1 MAQKNNLNCL
11 SQSKK
16 SSIRNPYQQAKFPD
30 FRRLSVLTMMLS
42 APILLWVVIANSYA
56 GEGDGSIH
64 GNGNHVKNA
73 FIATRAGI
81 GKRFAKRSRNALE
94 NGRSSKS
101 YLSDFANEDE
111 PHFRE
116 MAFVL
121 SGESQIRTFDAY
133 MEPDVSTFYRDENDG
148 TTTASGN
155 GNRDSADRRRVV
167 TPEFKGQAGKFI
179 NVSPFHLMLYW
190 DDGRDGV
197 RIADLPPFEA
207 AGTATFPVHKF
218 FLSRNIP
225 KKHNDKDDDDE
236 DMEIMER
243 IHMQRGESVYI
254 YNAFDK
260 GLAKVEELDDDELE
274 LYHLQIN
281 NIEFAKQ
288 YREFTGR
295 EWLSLYPLRSKPMY
309 NMWNADYYK
318 QQHWVATKETHFV
331 KEPPE
336 HLLGRL
342 SDNEM
347 HRDRSDPIKRD
358 HRKLEQYRSSS
369 SVKVTMEEGGD
380 LDIGVQSDEEPES
393 ESESDAFLNMTLTV
407 LSTHP
412 RVFEIKNFLSPVEV
426 DHIVHMATGMK
437 LSLSTTSG
445 SDGRD
450 ARSDTRTRTSK
461 NSWVNR
467 SRSPIMDSIY
477 ARAADLMQIDEALLR
492 HRNEKEDNE
501 HHFAKKGHNTSH
513 KHGAA
518 HRRSNAEDLQLVHYS
533 TSEQYTAHHDFSYPS
548 LHHQDQPARFATLL
562 LYLNEG
568 MKGGQTTFPRWRNG
582 HTGKKLTVEPE
593 IGKAILFYNQ
603 LPDGN
608 MDDLSQHAAEPVQ
621 HGEKWLINLWTW
633 DPSFR

>member
-1 MAQKNNLNCL
+1 MVRLFIRMAETVFSTSKHRALRVSLEKASTYNEWLDIAREL
-11 SQSKK
+11 DRSQGR
-16 SSIRNPYQQAKFPD
+16 IE
-30 FRRLSVLTMMLS
+30 
-42 APILLWVVIANSYA
+42 WV
-56 GEGDGSIH
+56 
-64 GNGNHVKNA
+64 
-73 FIATRAGI
+73 
-81 GKRFAKRSRNALE
+81 
-94 NGRSSKS
+94 
-101 YLSDFANEDE
+101 
-111 PHFRE
+111 
-116 MAFVL
+116 
-121 SGESQIRTFDAY
+121 ES
-133 MEPDVSTFYRDENDG
+133 
-148 TTTASGN
+148 
-155 GNRDSADRRRVV
+155 
-167 TPEFKGQAGKFI
+167 
-179 NVSPFHLMLYW
+179 
-190 DDGRDGV
+190 
-197 RIADLPPFEA
+197 
-207 AGTATFPVHKF
+207 
-218 FLSRNIP
+218 
-225 KKHNDKDDDDE
+225 KDDDSSYRYNWAFINELIADMKHAREMEDVSHAMSILQQCTRKNVGGIMNEDLFSYTNSGEPKKVVQEFLDE
-236 DMEIMER
+236 VVKTLRWATDQCR
-243 IHMQRGESVYI
+243 IEVD
-254 YNAFDK
+254 A
-260 GLAKVEELDDDELE
+260 DDSDS
-274 LYHLQIN
+274 H
-281 NIEFAKQ
+281 K
-288 YREFTGR
+288 
-295 EWLSLYPLRSKPMY
+295 KPSAA
-309 NMWNADYYK
+309 NMSASNMNML
-318 QQHWVATKETHFV
+318 V
-331 KEPPE
+331 
-336 HLLGRL
+336 
-342 SDNEM
+342 
-347 HRDRSDPIKRD
+347 
-358 HRKLEQYRSSS
+358 RKDQVIS
-369 SVKVTMEEGGD
+369 SVKETMEEGGD
-380 LDIGVQSDEEPES
+380 VDIDVQSDEEPEL

-492 HRNEKEDNE
+492 QRNEKEDNE

-533 TSEQYTAHHDFSYPS
+533 RSEQYTAHHDFSYPS

-582 HTGKKLTVEPE
+582 HTGNKLTVEPE